1 MRVTRSGQIP
11 GCRRSTILPQ
21 VILVLT
27 ALLGMTGLVV
37 DGGLMMTARRAAQN
51 AADSAAMAAAFEL
64 KRGNTVANAQT
75 AATTFVQTYNSLSA
89 ATVTTN
95 IPPSTG
101 PHSTG
106 PNAAHYAEVIVSYPV
121 STLFMSILG
130 ITSNN
135 VKARA
140 VAGYEPLTLGEG
152 AIVLDPTAQ
161 PALTIQGG
169 ASLVVDGSVVVNSE
183 GPGLDQY
190 GNNVNPFNISGQPA
204 VAAGNGA
211 IIKLQYLQVDGGV
224 DASTLAS
231 VQAYST
237 GGPFPLFAGQGTIE
251 PDPLASIP
259 APLPSNTPSIPATA
273 WSTLNPNPTTSGGI
287 TTYPSGVYTSS
298 LNLNNGTVVLNPG
311 IYADIKI
318 SNNATV
324 TFNPGV
330 YILAPS
336 SNNQGL
342 TINGSGTV
350 TGGTTTNGVMFY
362 LTSSDY
368 YNSSNPSASGAYD
381 AADSVMRQT
390 TPSSSNAPSNSNLPT
405 VGGVTEQNT
414 NQLSWASITINASG
428 PVNFYPLADT
438 NTPANFT
445 GILFYQR
452 PRNTSAASIQ
462 GGGTNNNVS
471 LNGTIYAR
479 WAQFKMA
486 GGGRYNAQFIV
497 GSFNISGQA
506 TLTINGN
513 GKNLGLANEVFLVE

>member
-64 KRGNTVANAQT
+64 KRGNTVANSKT

-121 STLFMSILG
+121 STLFMGILG

-135 VKARA
+135 VQARA

-161 PALTIQGG
+161 PGLTIQGG

-190 GNNVNPFNISGQPA
+190 GSNVNPFNISGQPA
-204 VAAGNGA
+204 MAAGNNA
-211 IIKLQYLQVDGGV
+211 TIKLQYLQVDGGV

-287 TTYPSGVYTSS
+287 TTYPSGVYTNSIS
-298 LNLNNGTVVLNPG
+298 LGTGTTTVLNPG

-318 SNNATV
+318 TGSANV

-330 YILAPS
+330 YIMAPQ

-350 TGGTTTNGVMFY
+350 TGGTATNGIMFY
-362 LTSSDY
+362 FTGDDY
-368 YNSSNPSASGAYD
+368 YNSATPSLSGAYD

-390 TPSSSNAPSNSNLPT
+390 TPSFSNAPSNSNLPT
-405 VGGVTEQNT
+405 VGGVTESSNVRW
-414 NQLSWASITINASG
+414 SSMTINASG

-452 PRNTSAASIQ
+452 PRNTTAASIQ
-462 GGGTNNNVS
+462 GGGSSNNVS